1 MANPGGGGGGTGGG
15 TTCPITPK
23 GNTIK
28 SPKKNIARL
37 LNILTNLLSIFLDT
51 IFLIGHIQKKTHL
64 KSELNLDNIF

>member
-51 IFLIGHIQKKTHL
+51 VFFNWSHSKKNSL
-64 KSELNLDNIF
+64 KK